1 MISNLYLISIGF
13 SLVAAF
19 VFYGIQTKNQDKTQI
34 IILGILGLV
43 FSMEFL
49 GAYTASKGINNSL
62 LYNIGWVYLESMLL
76 LFYFWKIERNSNFK
90 KIIENITYGILIWG
104 LINTIFFQSIS
115 SVFQFYS
122 LLPFSALIIFLC
134 LRFLVKVWNFEIFS
148 DSLLISLPHFWIVV
162 GMLFFYLEATI
173 FFGMFQFFPEQVIE
187 SIKMLGS
194 LNRFL
199 AGIMYLFFGLSYF
212 IPYFTSKKIN
222 FNT

>member
-43 FSMEFL
+43 FSMEFV

-76 LFYFWKIERNSNFK
+76 LFYFLKIEKNSNFK
-90 KIIENITYGILIWG
+90 KVIENITYGILIWG
-104 LINTIFFQSIS
+104 LINTVFFQSIS

>member
-1 MISNLYLISIGF
+1 
-13 SLVAAF
+13 
-19 VFYGIQTKNQDKTQI
+19 
-34 IILGILGLV
+34 
-43 FSMEFL
+43 MEFL